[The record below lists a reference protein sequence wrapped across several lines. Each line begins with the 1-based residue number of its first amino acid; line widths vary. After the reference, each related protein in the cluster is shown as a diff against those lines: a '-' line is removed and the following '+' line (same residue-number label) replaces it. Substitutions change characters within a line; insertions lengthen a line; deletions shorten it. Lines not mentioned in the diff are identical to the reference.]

1 MLSVC
6 FSNYSRKCI
15 HSALNYL
22 RELIR
27 LYIIYLKIKKT
38 NAAVKKLL
46 STQKEQDIYCP
57 SLNDMVFYIGL
68 LCL

>member
-6 FSNYSRKCI
+6 FFNYSRKCI
-15 HSALNYL
+15 QSALNYL

-46 STQKEQDIYCP
+46 SAQKERHIYC
-57 SLNDMVFYIGL
+57 SCLNDRCSI
-68 LCL
+68 